1 MIENISLEVRRRK
14 LSYLGPE
21 RFDSLYECVNAVQ
34 QFNAPGDFTE
44 FGVALGGSGICLAR
58 ALDADRR
65 YYGFDV
71 FGMIPPP
78 SAADGK
84 DVIDRYNTIASGNS
98 KGIGGDKYYGYV
110 DNLYDMV
117 KDNFRSFGCDVDN
130 QRISLVKGLF
140 SETLPLHD
148 AINISIAHIDCDWY
162 EPVLYCLK
170 YAWPR
175 LSEGGF
181 IILDDY
187 NDWSGCRKATDE
199 FISSNETVTLL
210 RARPHAVI
218 QKRSSMQNRGTR
230 ALDKV

>member
-44 FGVALGGSGICLAR
+44 FGVALGGSGICLAT

-148 AINISIAHIDCDWY
+148 AINISIAHIDCDIRSGAQFSY
-162 EPVLYCLK
+162 NVVKKHMVNGGYIVFDDATASSCLG
-170 YAWPR
+170 AT
-175 LSEGGF
+175 EVVE
-181 IILDDY
+181 
-187 NDWSGCRKATDE
+187 NDVIRRDQLNCEQIYPHFVFRWWDHTN
-199 FISSNETVTLL
+199 ISDPT
-210 RARPHAVI
+210 
-218 QKRSSMQNRGTR
+218 
-230 ALDKV
+230 